1 MSRKTIIYPSLVVEK
16 QNDQQIAR
24 KFGAAVKN
32 NLYTPQEIIYLEI
45 SEAPQKM
52 FVHINIL
59 STTLVLMN

>member
-45 SEAPQKM
+45 SEARQKI

-59 STTLVLMN
+59 STTLILMN

>member
-1 MSRKTIIYPSLVVEK
+1 MEK